1 MTQLSALIQ
10 GSGKTAIDKRSYIAT
25 SGQTTFAVTYSPSF
39 VEVYQNGVHLNAT
52 DYTATSGTSVILA
65 VGAALNDEIELL
77 GYLSDASIVVT
88 YAGATAPGSPLDGTV
103 WYDTTDGS
111 LYIRISGAWIEA
123 SQAGGGAQGDP
134 GTTLI
139 SGITGLGAN
148 VATFL
153 ATPTSANLIAAV
165 SDETGSGSLVFGTTP
180 TLTTPNLT
188 RPVISGFTE
197 SVVASGTV
205 GSTATL
211 AITSGTIITATLTSA
226 TPCTFT
232 MPTVAAGA
240 SFTLMLKQPA
250 SGTPTTA
257 TFTSVKWGTTGAP
270 TITATVG
277 KMDVISF
284 ASDGTNWYGSAA
296 QGFTY

>member
-1 MTQLSALIQ
+1 MTQLSTLIQ

-25 SGQTTFAVTYSPSF
+25 AGQTVFAVTYSPSF

-52 DYTATSGTSVILA
+52 DYTATSGTSITLG
-65 VGAALNDEIELL
+65 VGAAVGDEIELL

-88 YAGATAPGSPLDGTV
+88 YAGTTAPSSPIDGTV

-111 LYIRISGAWIEA
+111 LYVRMTGAWIEA
-123 SQAGGGAQGDP
+123 SQAGGGAVGPVGP
-134 GTTLI
+134 GGTLA
-139 SGITGLGAN
+139 SITGLGAN

-153 ATPTSANLIAAV
+153 ATPTSANLLAAV
-165 SDETGSGSLVFGTTP
+165 PDETGSGSLVFGTTP
-180 TLTTPNLT
+180 TLT

-197 SVVASGTV
+197 SVVISGTV
-205 GSTATL
+205 GATATL

-250 SGTPTTA
+250 TGTPTTA
-257 TFTSVKWGTTGAP
+257 AFTSVKWGTTGAP
-270 TITATVG
+270 TITAAVG

-284 ASDGTNWYGSAA
+284 ASDGTNWYGSTA